1 MLEKPT
7 VKKVD
12 KQDGNMPANIEQLIQ
27 KYDLEKLWPY
37 IEKNIVKVI
46 NDAIDINGSN
56 VAIGQKYDTSEGSA
70 FQVGG
75 SINIP
80 LWDAS
85 YRVDGKPLLLS
96 TGKNAILSGNGE
108 AVWIRPNG
116 AGSVSGQAYLDI
128 DGVFHV
134 SSVDGNASSATRTIN
149 RGNVAPETGNTKPKY
164 SGITMQNAYNNGYPT
179 TFGNILNLLGGGA
192 SQLFLGW
199 EGSTQRGKIFYR
211 SLRDNTSNWSDWGQ
225 IPTYETLYNNSSGA
239 TGTITLTKSKDNF
252 EYLEIYTDL
261 GTIKV
266 RTSNSDCWATL
277 SQCSDTLY
285 INFLQLKLSGKSITR
300 GNTGVYYLNANHTT
314 TFKVYKV
321 LGYR

>member
-192 SQLFLGW
+192 SQLFLG
-199 EGSTQRGKIFYR
+199 
-211 SLRDNTSNWSDWGQ
+211 DNTSNWSDWGQ

-300 GNTGVYYLNANHTT
+300 GNTGVYYLNANHAAV
-314 TFKVYKV
+314 FKVYKV

>member
-96 TGKNAILSGNGE
+96 TGKNAILSGNGDS
-108 AVWIRPNG
+108 VWIRPNG
-116 AGSVSGQAYLDI
+116 AGNTSGQAHLDTN
-128 DGVFHV
+128 GVFHV
-134 SSVDGNASSATRTIN
+134 SSVNGNASSATRTAN
-149 RGNVAPETGNTKPKY
+149 RGKVTAETGRN
-164 SGITMQNAYNNGYPT
+164 NAG
-179 TFGNILNLLGGGA
+179 
-192 SQLFLGW
+192 
-199 EGSTQRGKIFYR
+199 QRNY
-211 SLRDNTSNWSDWGQ
+211 
-225 IPTYETLYNNSSGA
+225 
-239 TGTITLTKSKDNF
+239 
-252 EYLEIYTDL
+252 
-261 GTIKV
+261 
-266 RTSNSDCWATL
+266 
-277 SQCSDTLY
+277 
-285 INFLQLKLSGKSITR
+285 
-300 GNTGVYYLNANHTT
+300 NANS
-314 TFKVYKV
+314 
-321 LGYR
+321 L